1 MATVSTFPK
10 QETFET
16 KVSRLANDLL
26 LFRLPDGAVDFLVES
41 SENYI
46 LRFEDR
52 KVFGKSIAA
61 LKKGHNIFI
70 SLNGQDTD
78 TYVFSESTVSGSLN
92 LDEAMTGPIKVPP
105 RGGPIPGPNPHV
117 ESKKLTGARRR

>member
-1 MATVSTFPK
+1 
-10 QETFET
+10 
-16 KVSRLANDLL
+16 
-26 LFRLPDGAVDFLVES
+26 VDFLVES

-78 TYVFSESTVSGSLN
+78 TYVFFRVYGVWLAQPGRGDDRT
-92 LDEAMTGPIKVPP
+92 DQGPSAGWPHSC
-105 RGGPIPGPNPHV
+105 PNPHV